1 MNKRAIIAL
10 ILFIFLTT
18 ITFNH
23 KLAFTKLN
31 LSEIKIENN
40 KIITD
45 EEILKLLRP
54 FYNKNLLFV
63 RSTEIEKALMKNS
76 FIKSFNLKKKYP
88 NTIKLKIFEH
98 KPIVILFDKKKKF
111 YLNEKIGLMEFK
123 SIKDYKDIPIVIGNK
138 NEFKILYENLK
149 KIKFPFNIVKKFT
162 LYESKRW
169 DLLTVD
175 EKTIKL
181 PNKNY
186 TKNLNN
192 YLELKE
198 IKSFKN
204 YFIFDYRIKDQL
216 ILK

>member
-1 MNKRAIIAL
+1 MN
-10 ILFIFLTT
+10 
-18 ITFNH
+18 
-23 KLAFTKLN
+23 
-31 LSEIKIENN
+31 
-40 KIITD
+40 
-45 EEILKLLRP
+45 ILKR
-54 FYNKNLLFV
+54 
-63 RSTEIEKALMKNS
+63 
-76 FIKSFNLKKKYP
+76 
-88 NTIKLKIFEH
+88 NTIKLEIFEH

-149 KIKFPFNIVKKFT
+149 KIKFPLNIVKKFT